1 MFIFGFV
8 VFVFM
13 ANDFGGDEENRSF
26 LEKLEAGYYG
36 FCDSLEDKG
45 IKVYEWFVNPLEDRG
60 IPSFYAFIIILLLL
74 FAGGV
79 AMLLGP
85 PSSNIYS
92 LGVTVSDENGNP
104 LDDAAV
110 TLASGEDYYSILKTA
125 GGTVSFDELKE
136 GEYELSVSKDG
147 FEDYSTTT
155 LVPQEK
161 TVEVSLSKAAGGEGN
176 IPPGGFA
183 GLQPYSS
190 DQINLLDYE
199 SNPDG
204 FRKLVLYVF
213 VRDENDQPLNAIASV
228 YDADA
233 QTLLA
238 NVSVENGY
246 AIVDNLEAG
255 MRVFANV
262 YADGYAPYSGS
273 SEPVEISSSH
283 PNSITVQLVSVASAA
298 AGEGGAGSN
307 I

>member
-1 MFIFGFV
+1 
-8 VFVFM
+8 M

-125 GGTVSFDELKE
+125 GGTVSFDEL
-136 GEYELSVSKDG
+136 
-147 FEDYSTTT
+147 
-155 LVPQEK
+155 
-161 TVEVSLSKAAGGEGN
+161 
-176 IPPGGFA
+176 
-183 GLQPYSS
+183 
-190 DQINLLDYE
+190 
-199 SNPDG
+199 
-204 FRKLVLYVF
+204 
-213 VRDENDQPLNAIASV
+213 
-228 YDADA
+228 
-233 QTLLA
+233 
-238 NVSVENGY
+238 
-246 AIVDNLEAG
+246 
-255 MRVFANV
+255 
-262 YADGYAPYSGS
+262 
-273 SEPVEISSSH
+273 
-283 PNSITVQLVSVASAA
+283 
-298 AGEGGAGSN
+298 
-307 I
+307 